1 VTTILAN
8 LLSNAVKHSL
18 GGGAVDCVVSV
29 DAHTAR
35 VEVTDH
41 GLGIALED
49 MAKLFTR
56 FGRITTRENS
66 GISGTGPGLY
76 LSRELARQQG
86 GDITATSETGRG
98 SRFTLTLPFAGRG

>member
-8 LLSNAVKHSL
+8 LLNNAVKHSR
-18 GGGAVDCVVSV
+18 GGTAVHCVVSA
-29 DAHTAR
+29 DGRTAR

-41 GLGIALED
+41 GLGIAPED

-66 GISGTGPGLY
+66 GISGTGLGLY

-86 GDITATSETGRG
+86 GDITAASETGRG
-98 SRFTLTLPFAGRG
+98 SVSTP